1 MITYTAADLSEIRLL
16 LLSLASGMDILDN
29 QPSTPESEL
38 QTIQEAIEADFA
50 GLDRLGVPYIVQN
63 AAIGAGNRN
72 KGTRPASFLI
82 HDILSKYAHRLTP
95 EARQE
100 WREFA
105 EAQRAEAR
113 TAETVPLF

>member
-1 MITYTAADLSEIRLL
+1 MTYTTNDRHAIRAL
-16 LLSLASGMDILDN
+16 LLSLVSGMDILDN
-29 QPSTPESEL
+29 QPSTPEAER
-38 QTIQEAIEADFA
+38 QTVKDSIEADFD

-63 AAIGAGNRN
+63 AAIGAGSQN
-72 KGTRPASFLI
+72 KGARPASFLV
-82 HDILSKYAHRLTP
+82 HEILDKYAHRLTP

-105 EAQRAEAR
+105 DAQRAEAQ